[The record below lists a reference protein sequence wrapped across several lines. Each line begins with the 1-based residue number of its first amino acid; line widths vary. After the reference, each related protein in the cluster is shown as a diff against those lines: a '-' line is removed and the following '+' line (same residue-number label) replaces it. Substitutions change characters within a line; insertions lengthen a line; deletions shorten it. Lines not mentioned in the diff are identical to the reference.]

1 VKTPAL
7 VQRRMPPWKRFG
19 WAAIGAMAGLALVAT
34 LAGPVSAQAYTFTK
48 LADSTE
54 DGFDPFRFGCAAT
67 NARGDVP
74 RSGSTLP

>member
-19 WAAIGAMAGLALVAT
+19 WAAIGAVAT